1 MAALA
6 LANLRAVLAGEPP
19 PTPVADGAGAR

>member
-6 LANLRAVLAGEPP
+6 LRNVRAVLAGEPP
-19 PTPVADGAGAR
+19 VTPVCR